1 MFLLCCSK
9 FVNFAK
15 QYISNMSEQELKKYR
30 LTSVEEPS
38 DEQLEALMHAAGDE
52 ARRRGAEA
60 EVQFQAEL
68 EQLVSDNLA
77 NYSCSN
83 GK

>member
-1 MFLLCCSK
+1 
-9 FVNFAK
+9 
-15 QYISNMSEQELKKYR
+15 MSEQELKKYR
-30 LTSVEEPS
+30 LTGV
-38 DEQLEALMHAAGDE
+38 EALMHAAGEE

-60 EVQFQAEL
+60 EAKFRAEL

-77 NYSCSN
+77 EYTCSD

>member
-1 MFLLCCSK
+1 
-9 FVNFAK
+9 
-15 QYISNMSEQELKKYR
+15 MSEQELKKYR
-30 LTSVEEPS
+30 LTSVEEPT
-38 DEQLEALMHAAGDE
+38 DEQLEALMHAAGEE

-60 EVQFQAEL
+60 EAKFRAEL

-77 NYSCSN
+77 NYSCGN

>member
-1 MFLLCCSK
+1 
-9 FVNFAK
+9 
-15 QYISNMSEQELKKYR
+15 MSEQELKKYR
-30 LTSVEEPS
+30 LTGAEEPS
-38 DEQLEALMHAAGDE
+38 DEQLEALMRAAGDE

-60 EVQFQAEL
+60 EAQFQAEL

>member
-1 MFLLCCSK
+1 
-9 FVNFAK
+9 
-15 QYISNMSEQELKKYR
+15 MSEQELKKYR

-38 DEQLEALMHAAGDE
+38 EEQLEALMHAAGDE

-60 EVQFQAEL
+60 EAQFQTEL